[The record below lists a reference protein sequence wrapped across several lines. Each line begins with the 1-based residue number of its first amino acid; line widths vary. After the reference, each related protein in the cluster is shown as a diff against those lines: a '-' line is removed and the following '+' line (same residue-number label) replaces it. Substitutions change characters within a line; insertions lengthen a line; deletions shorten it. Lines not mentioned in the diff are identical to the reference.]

1 MPSTVALKDNLI
13 SHVTNPRSASVCD
26 VANGNKLNFKIQI
39 NEGHSSP
46 GREMASTPVVLSK
59 MVGMQLEL
67 SGSGDPS
74 IRNRLVTCQDM
85 KLTLYT
91 INQQYKLQL

>member
-1 MPSTVALKDNLI
+1 
-13 SHVTNPRSASVCD
+13 
-26 VANGNKLNFKIQI
+26 
-39 NEGHSSP
+39 
-46 GREMASTPVVLSK
+46 MASTPVVLSK